1 MILATSQMD
10 SARELAAL
18 AAAIAIFTT
27 GIFFLAWW
35 KIFSKAGY
43 SGARSLLLLFP
54 VINVIIFLLFA
65 FSEWPIQRRLRGSG
79 YAAGRADYVPAA
91 RPRCEVASIVTAAK
105 RTRAVTMY
113 CAEAPYPMRPMP
125 L

>member
-1 MILATSQMD
+1 MILAASQMD

-79 YAAGRADYVPAA
+79 YAGRT
-91 RPRCEVASIVTAAK
+91 S
-105 RTRAVTMY
+105 
-113 CAEAPYPMRPMP
+113 
-125 L
+125 